1 MSWGNYGEFA
11 TFHFLFHVAETN
23 LWSLIMRADQNTL
36 CCLLPCAGSLHTPY
50 WAYPWAS
57 GRVANTNHWHGT
69 ALGAGRTGR
78 QRERGFKCRSLP
90 VKLPVNMLY
99 DKWPFW
105 FHRVQENR
113 FEGTSKKPRERKHK
127 QRLPRATQ
135 ILSLK
140 CSGTSRKNLNSRPAP
155 DGPCP
160 PRPASP
166 ARTVRS
172 RAPAGP
178 QPPGRRAMPS
188 PLPRQRWEAVARPRG
203 PARPGPALPAGPA
216 LTAAAADRGPR
227 SPPAAAQRRR
237 LRAGRRP
244 RSAPAAQLLG
254 RAAFHPAASSRCRGP
269 AAAMTGRGG
278 GGPETGAGWPG
289 RAASRRARGAAPR
302 PSLLRRAVLGFS
314 EHRGVRAGRGAAV
327 PPFPPWAAKG
337 APRSCEGRWGASGR
351 SARAW
356 HGKAVSV
363 SAAPEWN
370 DKRLAVRSSLWK

>member
-69 ALGAGRTGR
+69 ALGAVRTGR

-188 PLPRQRWEAVARPRG
+188 PLPRQR
-203 PARPGPALPAGPA
+203 
-216 LTAAAADRGPR
+216 
-227 SPPAAAQRRR
+227 
-237 LRAGRRP
+237 
-244 RSAPAAQLLG
+244 
-254 RAAFHPAASSRCRGP
+254 
-269 AAAMTGRGG
+269 
-278 GGPETGAGWPG
+278 
-289 RAASRRARGAAPR
+289 
-302 PSLLRRAVLGFS
+302 
-314 EHRGVRAGRGAAV
+314 
-327 PPFPPWAAKG
+327 
-337 APRSCEGRWGASGR
+337 
-351 SARAW
+351 
-356 HGKAVSV
+356 
-363 SAAPEWN
+363 
-370 DKRLAVRSSLWK
+370 

>member
-23 LWSLIMRADQNTL
+23 LWSLIMSADQNTL

-203 PARPGPALPAGPA
+203 PARPSPA
-216 LTAAAADRGPR
+216 
-227 SPPAAAQRRR
+227 RRPCPH
-237 LRAGRRP
+237 GGSRRP
-244 RSAPAAQLLG
+244 RTSVTSRRSATPPTPG
-254 RAAFHPAASSRCRGP
+254 WAASP
-269 AAAMTGRGG
+269 
-278 GGPETGAGWPG
+278 
-289 RAASRRARGAAPR
+289 
-302 PSLLRRAVLGFS
+302 LGT
-314 EHRGVRAGRGAAV
+314 
-327 PPFPPWAAKG
+327 
-337 APRSCEGRWGASGR
+337 GR
-351 SARAW
+351 SAPGEGCFPPRRLVALPGPGRRHDRKGRRRA
-356 HGKAVSV
+356 GDRGGLTRPGRLPPGTRCRAAAFTPPQSRPRLLRASRGAGGPRGG
-363 SAAPEWN
+363 SAAFPPLSGEGGAALLWGPLGCERPQRASLAWEGCQRFGCTRV
-370 DKRLAVRSSLWK
+370 KR